1 LAAQSITSLL
11 TLHSANMQITKE
23 FLEAEISDLQNE
35 VRKAETFLL
44 QAQATISAY
53 QMLIRRLDA
62 PEVVETTETGEQNG

>member
-1 LAAQSITSLL
+1 
-11 TLHSANMQITKE
+11 MQITKE

-62 PEVVETTETGEQNG
+62 PEVVETTETGEHNG